1 MGYILIFEFDNTLVC
16 SYIYIWRNND
26 DSHSG
31 ITQEEAKKLGIYV
44 LPMPFYIND
53 QCHYEG
59 KDISRE
65 EFIELLKNDENV
77 STSQPSPEAVMNLWD
92 EILKEYEELVYIP
105 ISSGLSGSCSTAMAM
120 AQNDDYEGKV
130 FVVDNGRV
138 STPMK
143 QSVLDAIELLNEG
156 CSAKEIKNRLEDAK
170 GKMGIFVAVDDLKYL
185 KKGGR
190 ISSSVALVGGMLKV
204 KPILKFD
211 IGTLDSFKNCRGL
224 IKAKTVMIEEVK
236 RIVTTDYAED
246 FEKGN
251 VHILAASSADE
262 EETKKWVNE
271 IQEAFPGI
279 KVLWDYLPMG
289 ITCHIGP
296 GGLGIGYS
304 VRP

>member
-1 MGYILIFEFDNTLVC
+1 MMKQTGILT
-16 SYIYIWRNND
+16 

-120 AQNDDYEGKV
+120 AQNDDYDGKV

>member
-1 MGYILIFEFDNTLVC
+1 MMKKTGILT
-16 SYIYIWRNND
+16 

-143 QSVLDAIELLNEG
+143 QSVLDASELLNEG

>member
-1 MGYILIFEFDNTLVC
+1 MKKTGILT
-16 SYIYIWRNND
+16 

-120 AQNDDYEGKV
+120 AQNDDYDGKV

-143 QSVLDAIELLNEG
+143 QSVLDAIELFNEG

-271 IQEAFPGI
+271 IQEAFPEI

>member
-1 MGYILIFEFDNTLVC
+1 MKKTGILT
-16 SYIYIWRNND
+16 

-105 ISSGLSGSCSTAMAM
+105 ISSGISGSCSTAMAM

>member
-1 MGYILIFEFDNTLVC
+1 MMKKTGVLT
-16 SYIYIWRNND
+16 

-92 EILKEYEELVYIP
+92 KILKECEELVYIP
-105 ISSGLSGSCSTAMAM
+105 ISSGLSGSCSTATAM
-120 AQNDDYEGKV
+120 AQDDDYEGKV

-143 QSVLDAIELLNEG
+143 QSVLDAIELLHEG
-156 CSAKEIKNRLEDAK
+156 CSAKEIKKRLEDAK

>member
-1 MGYILIFEFDNTLVC
+1 MMKKTGILT
-16 SYIYIWRNND
+16 

-120 AQNDDYEGKV
+120 AQNDDYDGKV

-271 IQEAFPGI
+271 IQEAFPEI

>member
-1 MGYILIFEFDNTLVC
+1 MKKTGILT
-16 SYIYIWRNND
+16 

-120 AQNDDYEGKV
+120 AQNDDYDGKV

-271 IQEAFPGI
+271 IQEAFPEI

>member
-1 MGYILIFEFDNTLVC
+1 MMKKTGILT
-16 SYIYIWRNND
+16 

-224 IKAKTVMIEEVK
+224 IKAKTVMIEDVK

>member
-1 MGYILIFEFDNTLVC
+1 MMKKTGILT
-16 SYIYIWRNND
+16 

-271 IQEAFPGI
+271 IQKAFPGI

>member
-1 MGYILIFEFDNTLVC
+1 MMKKTGILT
-16 SYIYIWRNND
+16 

-105 ISSGLSGSCSTAMAM
+105 ISSELSGSCSTAMAM

>member
-1 MGYILIFEFDNTLVC
+1 MMKKTGILT
-16 SYIYIWRNND
+16 

-120 AQNDDYEGKV
+120 AQNDDYDGKV

-143 QSVLDAIELLNEG
+143 QSVLDAIELLNEC

>member
-1 MGYILIFEFDNTLVC
+1 MMKKTGILT
-16 SYIYIWRNND
+16 

-105 ISSGLSGSCSTAMAM
+105 ISSGLSGSCSTATAM
-120 AQNDDYEGKV
+120 AQDDDYEGKV

-236 RIVTTDYAED
+236 IIVTTDYAED

>member
-1 MGYILIFEFDNTLVC
+1 MKKTGILT
-16 SYIYIWRNND
+16 

-170 GKMGIFVAVDDLKYL
+170 GKMRIFVAVDDLKYL

>member
-1 MGYILIFEFDNTLVC
+1 MKKTGILT
-16 SYIYIWRNND
+16 

-92 EILKEYEELVYIP
+92 KILKECEELVYIP
-105 ISSGLSGSCSTAMAM
+105 ISSGLSGSCSTATAM
-120 AQNDDYEGKV
+120 AQDDDYEGKV

-143 QSVLDAIELLNEG
+143 QSVLDAIELLHEG

>member
-1 MGYILIFEFDNTLVC
+1 MMKKTGILT
-16 SYIYIWRNND
+16 

-105 ISSGLSGSCSTAMAM
+105 ISSGLSGSCSTATAM
-120 AQNDDYEGKV
+120 AQDDDYEGKV

-156 CSAKEIKNRLEDAK
+156 CSAKKIKNRLEDAK

>member
-1 MGYILIFEFDNTLVC
+1 MMKKTGILT
-16 SYIYIWRNND
+16 

-105 ISSGLSGSCSTAMAM
+105 ISSGLSGSCSTATAM

>member
-1 MGYILIFEFDNTLVC
+1 MMKKTGILT
-16 SYIYIWRNND
+16 

-59 KDISRE
+59 KDIRRE

>member
-1 MGYILIFEFDNTLVC
+1 MMKKTGILT
-16 SYIYIWRNND
+16 

-211 IGTLDSFKNCRGL
+211 IATLDSFKNCRGL

>member
-1 MGYILIFEFDNTLVC
+1 MKKTGILT
-16 SYIYIWRNND
+16 

-65 EFIELLKNDENV
+65 EFIELLKNDEIV

>member
-1 MGYILIFEFDNTLVC
+1 MKKTGILT
-16 SYIYIWRNND
+16 

-105 ISSGLSGSCSTAMAM
+105 ISSGLSGSCSTAIAM

>member
-1 MGYILIFEFDNTLVC
+1 MKKTGILT
-16 SYIYIWRNND
+16 

>member
-1 MGYILIFEFDNTLVC
+1 MMKKTGILT
-16 SYIYIWRNND
+16 

-271 IQEAFPGI
+271 IQETFPGI

>member
-1 MGYILIFEFDNTLVC
+1 M
-16 SYIYIWRNND
+16 
-26 DSHSG
+26 
-31 ITQEEAKKLGIYV
+31 
-44 LPMPFYIND
+44 
-53 QCHYEG
+53 
-59 KDISRE
+59 
-65 EFIELLKNDENV
+65 LKNDENV

-105 ISSGLSGSCSTAMAM
+105 ISSGLSGSCSTATAM
-120 AQNDDYEGKV
+120 AQDDDYEGKV

>member
-1 MGYILIFEFDNTLVC
+1 MMKKTGILT
-16 SYIYIWRNND
+16 

-271 IQEAFPGI
+271 IQEAFPEI

>member
-1 MGYILIFEFDNTLVC
+1 MKKTGILT
-16 SYIYIWRNND
+16 

-105 ISSGLSGSCSTAMAM
+105 ISSGLSGSCSTAMPM

>member
-1 MGYILIFEFDNTLVC
+1 MMKKTGILT
-16 SYIYIWRNND
+16 

-120 AQNDDYEGKV
+120 AQNDDYDGKV

-143 QSVLDAIELLNEG
+143 QSVLDAIELFNGKHCRHMVYNHLKMQ
-156 CSAKEIKNRLEDAK
+156 KE
-170 GKMGIFVAVDDLKYL
+170 
-185 KKGGR
+185 
-190 ISSSVALVGGMLKV
+190 
-204 KPILKFD
+204 
-211 IGTLDSFKNCRGL
+211 
-224 IKAKTVMIEEVK
+224 
-236 RIVTTDYAED
+236 
-246 FEKGN
+246 
-251 VHILAASSADE
+251 
-262 EETKKWVNE
+262 KWE
-271 IQEAFPGI
+271 F
-279 KVLWDYLPMG
+279 LL
-289 ITCHIGP
+289 
-296 GGLGIGYS
+296 L
-304 VRP
+304 

>member
-1 MGYILIFEFDNTLVC
+1 MMKKTGILT
-16 SYIYIWRNND
+16 

-53 QCHYEG
+53 KCHYEG

>member
-1 MGYILIFEFDNTLVC
+1 MMKKTGILT
-16 SYIYIWRNND
+16 

-105 ISSGLSGSCSTAMAM
+105 ISSGLSGSCSTATAM
-120 AQNDDYEGKV
+120 AQDDDYEGKV

>member
-1 MGYILIFEFDNTLVC
+1 MMKKTGILT
-16 SYIYIWRNND
+16 

-120 AQNDDYEGKV
+120 AQNDDYDGKV

-156 CSAKEIKNRLEDAK
+156 CSAREIKNRLEDAK

>member
-1 MGYILIFEFDNTLVC
+1 MKKTGILT
-16 SYIYIWRNND
+16 

-262 EETKKWVNE
+262 EEKKKWVNE

>member
-1 MGYILIFEFDNTLVC
+1 MKKTGILT
-16 SYIYIWRNND
+16 

-105 ISSGLSGSCSTAMAM
+105 ISSGLSGSCSTATAM
-120 AQNDDYEGKV
+120 AQDDDYEGKV

-143 QSVLDAIELLNEG
+143 QSVLDAIELLHEG

>member
-1 MGYILIFEFDNTLVC
+1 MKKTGILT
-16 SYIYIWRNND
+16 

-65 EFIELLKNDENV
+65 EFIEYLKNDENV

-105 ISSGLSGSCSTAMAM
+105 ISSGLSGSCSTATAM
-120 AQNDDYEGKV
+120 AQDDDYEGKI

-143 QSVLDAIELLNEG
+143 QSVLDAIELLHEG

>member
-1 MGYILIFEFDNTLVC
+1 MMKKTGILT
-16 SYIYIWRNND
+16 

-120 AQNDDYEGKV
+120 AHNDDYEGKV

>member
-1 MGYILIFEFDNTLVC
+1 MMKKTGILT
-16 SYIYIWRNND
+16 

-120 AQNDDYEGKV
+120 AQNDDYDGKV

>member
-1 MGYILIFEFDNTLVC
+1 MMKKTGILT
-16 SYIYIWRNND
+16 

-120 AQNDDYEGKV
+120 AQNDDYKGKV

>member
-1 MGYILIFEFDNTLVC
+1 MMKKTGILT
-16 SYIYIWRNND
+16 

-31 ITQEEAKKLGIYV
+31 ITQEGAKKLGIYV

-105 ISSGLSGSCSTAMAM
+105 ISSGLSGSCSTATAM
-120 AQNDDYEGKV
+120 AQDDDYEGKV

>member
-1 MGYILIFEFDNTLVC
+1 MKKTGILT
-16 SYIYIWRNND
+16 

-271 IQEAFPGI
+271 IQKAFPGI

>member
-1 MGYILIFEFDNTLVC
+1 MFN
-16 SYIYIWRNND
+16 SND
-26 DSHSG
+26 
-31 ITQEEAKKLGIYV
+31 
-44 LPMPFYIND
+44 
-53 QCHYEG
+53 
-59 KDISRE
+59 
-65 EFIELLKNDENV
+65 
-77 STSQPSPEAVMNLWD
+77 
-92 EILKEYEELVYIP
+92 
-105 ISSGLSGSCSTAMAM
+105 
-120 AQNDDYEGKV
+120 DDYEGKV

>member
-1 MGYILIFEFDNTLVC
+1 MMKKTGILT
-16 SYIYIWRNND
+16 

-92 EILKEYEELVYIP
+92 EILNEYEELVYIP